1 MPADVVVFDAAV
13 VDDGGDDAVVVV
25 DDDAA
30 VAALKIADDAGK
42 QNGVGVLADC
52 YCCHSLH
59 PGLLRHR

>member
-1 MPADVVVFDAAV
+1 MSADVDVFDAV
-13 VDDGGDDAVVVV
+13 VVVV

-30 VAALKIADDAGK
+30 VAAALKIADDAGK
-42 QNGVGVLADC
+42 QNGVEVLADC